1 MTSPPSPPP
10 PAAAGQPPQ
19 ESPAIVSRQ
28 TTTAA
33 ASPRVDT
40 SSIDLEQIRQVLSL
54 RDPELLK
61 HVETYIRLKNMLDRQ
76 ARIIENALTGQQ
88 QQPHHQSRFSVL
100 DTASSTPTALSVRP
114 SGDPNGGMVL
124 VEGPPPPPPP
134 APLPSMGPL
143 GADMLHHSM
152 GGPPG
157 LMVMNGGNMSG
168 GMEPLDLEALLNNKE
183 EETRT
188 TLMMKKIPKYFTVF
202 HLQQALDAC
211 CPYVNDEP
219 CYDLLYLPADVHG
232 VANRGFAF
240 VNLRSPQHLVVFA
253 AHVANLTFPAGRA
266 GGGGKAG
273 GASGFKRCEVYFARI
288 QGREATL
295 ANLEQSSNSSGHT
308 NSSAGF
314 RAMIESLGT
323 KPLIIGFGAAPM
335 RRSKE
340 RRHPSMVMDPS
351 AAAGMA
357 AGGPSVCSTCFY
369 ERDPSRGLECACNMP
384 QTEHGFPPDEEEP
397 SSHFHSSM
405 DNIDEHGPPGT
416 DTSSSTTEA
425 NDQLPECAQQ

>member
-1 MTSPPSPPP
+1 MVPSSSSSPPSPASPPPPPP
-10 PAAAGQPPQ
+10 PAAAASGQSQPPQ
-19 ESPAIVSRQ
+19 APPSSQPP
-28 TTTAA
+28 TTTSA
-33 ASPRVDT
+33 PKFIDT
-40 SSIDLEQIRQVLSL
+40 SSIDLEQLRQVLSL

-76 ARIIENALTGQQ
+76 ARIIESALTGQQ
-88 QQPHHQSRFSVL
+88 QQPHQQSRFSVL
-100 DTASSTPTALSVRP
+100 DTATSTPTALSVRP
-114 SGDPNGGMVL
+114 SPDANGNMVL
-124 VEGPPPPPPP
+124 VEEPSD
-134 APLPSMGPL
+134 LPQ
-143 GADMLHHSM
+143 HHHHYQPQPQPITSQP
-152 GGPPG
+152 GGGGG
-157 LMVMNGGNMSG
+157 LMAMNGTNITG

-211 CPYVNDEP
+211 CPYVSDEP

-266 GGGGKAG
+266 GHGGKAG

-295 ANLEQSSNSSGHT
+295 ANLEQSSNSNNGATFH
-308 NSSAGF
+308 
-314 RAMIESLGT
+314 AMLESLGS

-340 RRHPSMVMDPS
+340 PPRRHPVP
-351 AAAGMA
+351 AGMDTTA
-357 AGGPSVCSTCFY
+357 TVCSTCYYLRNPF
-369 ERDPSRGLECACNMP
+369 RGLECACSMSQHHDFAAP
-384 QTEHGFPPDEEEP
+384 TDSSEEATHFRPIEEE
-397 SSHFHSSM
+397 
-405 DNIDEHGPPGT
+405 GPPAAAAGTGT
-416 DTSSSTTEA
+416 DSNSDT